1 VGTRGE
7 RRRGR
12 VPKRG
17 RPPSRASPGLE
28 DVARAARRRAYAPYS
43 GFRVGAAILAGGSV
57 HAGANVEN
65 ASYGLTLCAER
76 VAVGAAVA
84 SGARRLDAVAIAS
97 GTAEPTPPCGACLQ
111 TLAEFAGPDLPVV
124 LLGRGARRVETT
136 LGALLPHAFSKRF
149 L

>member
-1 VGTRGE
+1 VSVA
-7 RRRGR
+7 RRLPATMAL
-12 VPKRG
+12 V
-17 RPPSRASPGLE
+17 RA
-28 DVARAARRRAYAPYS
+28 ARAARKRAHAPYS
-43 GFRVGAAILAGGSV
+43 GFRVGAAVLAGGAV

-84 SGARRLDAVAIAS
+84 SGARRLDAVVVAS

-111 TLAEFAGPDLPVV
+111 TLAEFADGALPV
-124 LLGRGARRVETT
+124 LLVGAGGRRVETT
-136 LGALLPHAFSKRF
+136 LGALLPHAFSRRF